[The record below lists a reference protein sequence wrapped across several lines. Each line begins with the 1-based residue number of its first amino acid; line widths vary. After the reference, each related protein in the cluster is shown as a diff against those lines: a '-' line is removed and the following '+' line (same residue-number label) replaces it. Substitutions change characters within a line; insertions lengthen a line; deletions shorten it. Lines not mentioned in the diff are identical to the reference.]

1 MEKSIETIAGD
12 TEGVSYTFPVYRF
25 AGIPAGAPSAYLQ
38 AALHAGEQ
46 PGTVAI
52 HALMPKLRA
61 AEAQGRIRGNIT
73 IVPAANPIG
82 RAQYLFGDHQG
93 RYHLGTC
100 VNFNREFPKLET
112 PDPALLPPD
121 DGIATVDRQLK
132 VRLLKLSLGH
142 DIVLDLHCDDEGVPY
157 FCVPAKLW
165 PAMSDCAAA
174 FGAEAVI
181 ICEAPSNGEFDEA
194 SIHPY
199 LASTPSAEQLAR
211 RVITTVELRGILDVH
226 YGYAEKDAA
235 GLYRLLVA
243 RGVIEDRT
251 VEPSGAFEGVAA
263 PTGHVE
269 RVKTPKGGALLY
281 DIKPGDRIAAGQ
293 RIATVVH
300 TAGEDGGGVEI
311 FAPQAGYVLTRRA
324 RRIVRANED
333 IVKLV
338 DERLSANAKP
348 GSLEE

>member
-1 MEKSIETIAGD
+1 MEKNIETIAGD

-25 AGIPAGAPSAYLQ
+25 AGIAAGAPSAYLQ
-38 AALHAGEQ
+38 AALHAGEL

-52 HALMPKLRA
+52 HTLMPKLRA

-82 RAQYLFGDHQG
+82 RAQYLFADHQG
-93 RYHLGTC
+93 RYHLGTR

-112 PDPALLPPD
+112 PDPALLPAD
-121 DGIATVDRQLK
+121 DALATVDRQLK

-157 FCVPAKLW
+157 LCVPAELW

-174 FGAEAVI
+174 FGVEAVI
-181 ICEAPSNGEFDEA
+181 IWKAPSNGEFEEA

-199 LASTPSAEQLAR
+199 LASKASAEHLAR
-211 RVITTVELRGILDVH
+211 RVIATFELRGMLDVH

-251 VEPSGAFEGVAA
+251 VKPSGAFKGVAA
-263 PTGHVE
+263 PIGHVE
-269 RVKTPKGGALLY
+269 SVKTPKGGALLY
-281 DIKPGDRIAAGQ
+281 DIKPGDRIAGGQ
-293 RIATVVH
+293 RIATVVYL
-300 TAGEDGGGVEI
+300 AGEDGGAVEI
-311 FAPQAGYVLTRRA
+311 FAPRAGYVLTRRA

-338 DERLSANAKP
+338 GERPDANAKSGP
-348 GSLEE
+348 LKE